1 MSGILK
7 FFIVAVLITSSSLK
21 GYSQE
26 NLSSD
31 DLLKASQVAIR
42 QEKNYPKAI
51 SLLKQALVKSPDYS
65 DVRIMLGRV
74 YTWSGFQ
81 DSART
86 QFQTVF
92 QKDPSNKEAFNASFD
107 LEYWNGNSARALEL
121 ANEAIVFYPTS
132 EEFITKKAKAL
143 NSLKRAPEAIS
154 LTQDFVN
161 QNPGNKLVG
170 DLLESLKNANLKNE
184 ISYGYTFSSFD
195 KRFAEPWHM
204 ASISYG
210 RVTPIA
216 TLNFQINYANRFDK
230 NGVEFETTSYPGI
243 TKGLYAYVGAAFSN
257 SSIFSR
263 HRLGLSLYKSLP
275 YSFEAEGGIRYLK
288 FDASTILYVV
298 GFGRYFGNSF
308 IGLRSYIGPGDG
320 QFSKSF
326 NLYSRFYLSDDR
338 NDYFGISG
346 GTGFSPDDRARNID
360 VNRNLKSLKAGIEY
374 SRNLTKHIV
383 VSASTSFIN
392 EEFRTETFGNQF
404 TIGGGIKHRF

>member
-1 MSGILK
+1 MSRILK
-7 FFIVAVLITSSSLK
+7 YVILAVLACSSFNSS
-21 GYSQE
+21 YAQE

-51 SLLKQALVKSPDYS
+51 SLLKQALIKSPDYS

-74 YTWSGFQ
+74 YTWSDFQ

-86 QFQTVF
+86 QFQTVL
-92 QKDPSNKEAFNASFD
+92 QKDPNNQDALNASFD
-107 LEYWNGNSARALEL
+107 LEYWNNNPNRALEI
-121 ANEAIVFYPTS
+121 ANQALVIYPNS
-132 EEFITKKAKAL
+132 EELVIKKAKAL
-143 NSLKRAPEAIS
+143 TALKRPSEAIN
-154 LTQDFVN
+154 LMQDFAKT
-161 QNPGNKLVG
+161 NPENKASL
-170 DLLESLKNANLKNE
+170 DLLESIKNSNLKNE
-184 ISYGYTFSSFD
+184 LSYGYSFSSFD

-204 ASISYG
+204 ANVSYG
-210 RVTPIA
+210 RITPVG
-216 TLNFQINYANRFDK
+216 TLNFQMNYANRFSK
-230 NGVEFETTSYPGI
+230 NGVEFETNSYPSI

-275 YSFEAEGGIRYLK
+275 FSLEAEGGIRYLK
-288 FDASTILYVV
+288 FDESTVLYVV
-298 GFGRYFGNSF
+298 GFGRYFGSSF
-308 IGLRSYIGPGDG
+308 VGIRSYIGQGDG

-346 GTGFSPDDRARNID
+346 GTGFSPDDRARIID
-360 VNRNLKSLKAGIEY
+360 VNRNLKSLKAGLEY
-374 SRNLTKHIV
+374 SRNLSRRLL
-383 VSASTSFIN
+383 VSASASFVN

-404 TIGGGIKHRF
+404 TIGGSIQHRF